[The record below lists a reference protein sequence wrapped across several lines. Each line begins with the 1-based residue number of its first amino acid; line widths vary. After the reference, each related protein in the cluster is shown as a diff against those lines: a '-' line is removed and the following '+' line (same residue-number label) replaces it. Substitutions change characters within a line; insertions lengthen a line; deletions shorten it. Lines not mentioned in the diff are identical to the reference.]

1 MGFGC
6 RLGCLSE
13 LDRVDDLLGKL
24 RKVGAVAYLDCPKTW
39 LGDQSPSCEPG
50 FSLPSIILIVVRQLL
65 CLLSCIADFVDS
77 EGRSFSSLSVPVSSS
92 SRNLSSPDC
101 CE

>member
-1 MGFGC
+1 MGFGY

-24 RKVGAVAYLDCPKTW
+24 KRVGQWRSWTARRRGWVTKVLVVSRA
-39 LGDQSPSCEPG
+39 
-50 FSLPSIILIVVRQLL
+50 FSLPSIIPIVVRQLL
-65 CLLSCIADFVDS
+65 CLLSCITDFVDF
-77 EGRSFSSLSVPVSSS
+77 EGRSSSSLSVPVSSS